1 VSDLFP
7 VTITFVY
14 GGLLIS
20 FLCAFIRL
28 LMGPTHADR
37 VVALDLIGFITISF
51 IATHAISSGETAFL
65 DIATTLALVAFLGT
79 IAFVKFIGERLSQT
93 VDDKR
98 EEPWKH

>member
-1 VSDLFP
+1 MSDLFS
-7 VTITFVY
+7 VTITIVY

-37 VVALDLIGFITISF
+37 LVALDLIGFITISF

-79 IAFVKFIGERLSQT
+79 VAFVKFIGERLSQT
-93 VDDKR
+93 GDTKG